1 VVGSTRGRLQI
12 VRDGGKSGV
21 RVRVRERCA
30 VRVRKVERL
39 YIARDDII
47 I

>member
-1 VVGSTRGRLQI
+1 MKPPPSARQREG
-12 VRDGGKSGV
+12 DGGKSGV